1 MPGSLHKALLAATLL
16 CSIAGAQADNP
27 AYPHLPFDA
36 DSKARTLWLDS
47 CEGCHGYGIA
57 GAPIPMQP
65 DDWRERLE
73 KPRSVLYSHAI
84 EGFFGPDDTMMP
96 ARGGNPD
103 LTDEEVKLAVDYM
116 LALAT
121 YYLEQTGD
129 SK

>member
-1 MPGSLHKALLAATLL
+1 MANGRWRGTTLTF
-16 CSIAGAQADNP
+16 CFAMA
-27 AYPHLPFDA
+27 
-36 DSKARTLWLDS
+36 
-47 CEGCHGYGIA
+47 GIA
-57 GAPIPMQP
+57 
-65 DDWRERLE
+65 
-73 KPRSVLYSHAI
+73 SVLYSHAI